1 MALLQN
7 VSLQDP
13 RDRFEL
19 LQRVGAGT
27 YGDVYKGTTSAPF
40 SRKSPSCASAAT
52 PMWWPTLA
60 ATSATGPLEE
70 RQIAYVC
77 REALKGLHHLHSQ
90 GKIHRDIK
98 GANLLLTLQGDVKL
112 ADFGVSG
119 ELTASVAK
127 RRSFIGTPYW
137 MAPEVAAVERKGG
150 YNELCDVWAL
160 GITAI
165 ELGELQPPL
174 FHLHPMRA
182 LMLMSKSSFQPPK
195 LRDKT
200 RWTQNFHHFLK
211 LALTKNPK
219 KRPTAEKLLQHP
231 FTTQQLPRALLT
243 QLLDKANDPHLGTPS
258 PEDCDLETYDIFP
271 DTIHSRGQHG
281 PAERTP
287 SEIQFH
293 QVKFGAPRRK
303 ETDPLNEPGAQ
314 VPSLV
319 GELRSQ
325 VLHAA
330 WPKNTHGPVTR
341 WRPPPPPATPFGT
354 FLSASVAVTAG
365 LSDSPSLL
373 SRCLVISTTLRP
385 HNLRLSMP
393 VSLTLSFSLALCVC
407 PSYTV
412 SLSRCLSPNS
422 LACYHLTFHL
432 SVCLSAFSL
441 SSPISP
447 APSHVA
453 CLSLC
458 LPPGLSDLVSPQ
470 WEEEWTLLGKEELS
484 GSLLQSVQEALEER
498 SLTIRPALELQE
510 LDSPD
515 DTIGTIKR
523 APFLGSSPTEPPAE
537 DLHPSL
543 PGTPPLPHPG
553 PTSPP
558 LLPTAWATMK
568 HREDPERSSCHGL
581 PPTPKVHMGACF
593 SKVFNGCPLR
603 IHAAI
608 TWIHPVTRD
617 QFLVVGAEEGIYTLN
632 LHELHE
638 DTLEKLISHRCAW
651 LYCVNNV
658 LLSLSGKST
667 HIWAHDLPGLFEQ
680 RRLQQQVPLSIPTN
694 RLTQRIIPRRFALSN
709 KIPDTKGCLQCRV
722 VRNPHTGSTFLLAA
736 LPASLLLLQWYEPL
750 QKFLLLKNFSSPLP
764 SPAGMLEPLVL
775 DGKELPQVCVGAE
788 GPEGPG
794 CRVLFHVLPLEAG
807 LTPDILIPP
816 EGFPG
821 SAQQVIQVDRDTVL
835 VCFDRCVRIVNLLG
849 EPTATL
855 APVLT
860 FDFPIETVVCLQ
872 DSVLAFWSHG
882 MQGRS
887 LDTNEVT
894 QEITDETRIFRV
906 LGAHRDI
913 ILESIPTDKP
923 GAHSNLYILTGHQS
937 SY

>member
-1 MALLQN
+1 MALLRD

-27 YGDVYKGTTSAPF
+27 YGDVYKARDTVTSE
-40 SRKSPSCASAAT
+40 
-52 PMWWPTLA
+52 LA
-60 ATSATGPLEE
+60 AVKIVKLDPGDDISSLQQEITILRECRHPNVVAYIGSYLRNDRLWICMEFCGGGSLQEIYHATGPLEE

-243 QLLDKANDPHLGTPS
+243 QLLDKASDPHLGTPS
-258 PEDCDLETYDIFP
+258 PEDCELETYDMFP

-303 ETDPLNEPGAQ
+303 ETDPLNEP
-314 VPSLV
+314 
-319 GELRSQ
+319 
-325 VLHAA
+325 
-330 WPKNTHGPVTR
+330 
-341 WRPPPPPATPFGT
+341 
-354 FLSASVAVTAG
+354 
-365 LSDSPSLL
+365 
-373 SRCLVISTTLRP
+373 
-385 HNLRLSMP
+385 
-393 VSLTLSFSLALCVC
+393 
-407 PSYTV
+407 
-412 SLSRCLSPNS
+412 
-422 LACYHLTFHL
+422 
-432 SVCLSAFSL
+432 
-441 SSPISP
+441 
-447 APSHVA
+447 
-453 CLSLC
+453 
-458 LPPGLSDLVSPQ
+458 

-498 SLTIRPALELQE
+498 SLTIRSASEFQVPHRRRLELGSRPLQRVRLEWDTVTGQPGNGWAGPCPSYQE

-515 DTIGTIKR
+515 DTMGTIKR
-523 APFLGSSPTEPPAE
+523 APFLGPLPPEPPAE
-537 DLHPSL
+537 E
-543 PGTPPLPHPG
+543 PLSSPPG
-553 PTSPP
+553 PNSSPR
-558 LLPTAWATMK
+558 LPTAWATMK
-568 HREDPERSSCHGL
+568 QREDPERSSCHGL

-603 IHAAI
+603 IHAAV

-638 DTLEKLISHRCAW
+638 DTLEKLISHRCSW

-694 RLTQRIIPRRFALSN
+694 RLTQRIIPRRFALST

-722 VRNPHTGSTFLLAA
+722 VRNPYTGATFLLAA
-736 LPASLLLLQWYEPL
+736 LPTSLLLLQWYEPL

-816 EGFPG
+816 EGIPG
-821 SAQQVIQVDRDTVL
+821 SAQQVIQVDRDTIL
-835 VCFDRCVRIVNLLG
+835 VSFERCVRIVNMQG

-855 APVLT
+855 APELT

-913 ILESIPTDKP
+913 ILESIPTDNP
-923 GAHSNLYILTGHQS
+923 EAHSNLYILTGHQS
-937 SY
+937 TY

>member
-1 MALLQN
+1 MALLRD

-19 LQRVGAGT
+19 LQRVGSGT
-27 YGDVYKGTTSAPF
+27 YGDVYKARDAVTSE
-40 SRKSPSCASAAT
+40 
-52 PMWWPTLA
+52 LA
-60 ATSATGPLEE
+60 AVKIVKLDPGDDISSLQQEITILRECHHPNVVAYIGSYLRNDRLWICMEFCGGGSLQEIYHATGPLEE

-112 ADFGVSG
+112 GQYPGDTVRVHPESEPRRWVGCGSQRAGSSSSLPAADFGVSG

-243 QLLDKANDPHLGTPS
+243 QLLDKANDPQLGALS
-258 PEDCDLETYDIFP
+258 PEDCDLETYDMFP

-281 PAERTP
+281 QAERTP
-287 SEIQFH
+287 Q
-293 QVKFGAPRRK
+293 
-303 ETDPLNEPGAQ
+303 
-314 VPSLV
+314 
-319 GELRSQ
+319 RS
-325 VLHAA
+325 
-330 WPKNTHGPVTR
+330 
-341 WRPPPPPATPFGT
+341 
-354 FLSASVAVTAG
+354 S
-365 LSDSPSLL
+365 
-373 SRCLVISTTLRP
+373 
-385 HNLRLSMP
+385 
-393 VSLTLSFSLALCVC
+393 
-407 PSYTV
+407 
-412 SLSRCLSPNS
+412 
-422 LACYHLTFHL
+422 
-432 SVCLSAFSL
+432 
-441 SSPISP
+441 
-447 APSHVA
+447 
-453 CLSLC
+453 
-458 LPPGLSDLVSPQ
+458 

-515 DTIGTIKR
+515 DAIGTIKR
-523 APFLGSSPTEPPAE
+523 APLGPAPHEPPAE
-537 DLHPSL
+537 DPLSSP
-543 PGTPPLPHPG
+543 PGTPPRPLPG
-553 PTSPP
+553 SDSPP
-558 LLPTAWATMK
+558 PLPTAWATLK
-568 HREDPERSSCHGL
+568 HREDLRDHPAMGCPRPPRCTLL
-581 PPTPKVHMGACF
+581 PPPDG
-593 SKVFNGCPLR
+593 SLLLQGLQWLPLR
-603 IHAAI
+603 IHAAV
-608 TWIHPVTRD
+608 TWIHPGTRD

-667 HIWAHDLPGLFEQ
+667 HIWSHDLPGLFEQ

-694 RLTQRIIPRRFALSN
+694 RLTQRIIPRRFALST

-722 VRNPHTGSTFLLAA
+722 VRNPYTGSTFLLAA

-807 LTPDILIPP
+807 LTPDVLIPP
-816 EGFPG
+816 EGLPG
-821 SAQQVIQVDRDTVL
+821 SAQQVVQVDRDTVL

-894 QEITDETRIFRV
+894 QEITDETRVFRV

-913 ILESIPTDKP
+913 ILESIPTDNP

>member
-1 MALLQN
+1 MALLRD

-27 YGDVYKGTTSAPF
+27 YGDVYKARDTVTSE
-40 SRKSPSCASAAT
+40 
-52 PMWWPTLA
+52 LA
-60 ATSATGPLEE
+60 A
-70 RQIAYVC
+70 V
-77 REALKGLHHLHSQ
+77 
-90 GKIHRDIK
+90 KI
-98 GANLLLTLQGDVKL
+98 VKL
-112 ADFGVSG
+112 DPGDDTSSLQQEITILRECRHPNVVAYIGSYLSHRAPGGTADCLCLPRGTEGAAPLTFSG
-119 ELTASVAK
+119 EDPQRHQGSQSSPHPPGRCQA
-127 RRSFIGTPYW
+127 G

-182 LMLMSKSSFQPPK
+182 LMLMSKSSFQPPR

-200 RWTQNFHHFLK
+200 RWTQHFHHFLK

-231 FTTQQLPRALLT
+231 FTTQHLPRALLT

-258 PEDCDLETYDIFP
+258 PEDCDLETYDMFP

-303 ETDPLNEPGAQ
+303 ETDPLNE
-314 VPSLV
+314 L
-319 GELRSQ
+319 
-325 VLHAA
+325 
-330 WPKNTHGPVTR
+330 
-341 WRPPPPPATPFGT
+341 
-354 FLSASVAVTAG
+354 
-365 LSDSPSLL
+365 
-373 SRCLVISTTLRP
+373 
-385 HNLRLSMP
+385 
-393 VSLTLSFSLALCVC
+393 
-407 PSYTV
+407 
-412 SLSRCLSPNS
+412 
-422 LACYHLTFHL
+422 
-432 SVCLSAFSL
+432 
-441 SSPISP
+441 
-447 APSHVA
+447 
-453 CLSLC
+453 
-458 LPPGLSDLVSPQ
+458 

-484 GSLLQSVQEALEER
+484 GSLLQSVEEALEER
-498 SLTIRPALELQE
+498 SLTIRPASELQE

-523 APFLGSSPTEPPAE
+523 APFLGPSPPEPPAE
-537 DLHPSL
+537 DPLSSPL
-543 PGTPPLPHPG
+543 GTPPPPPPG
-553 PTSPP
+553 PNSPP

-603 IHAAI
+603 IHAAV

-638 DTLEKLISHRCAW
+638 DTLEKLISHRCTW

-680 RRLQQQVPLSIPTN
+680 RRLQQQVPLSLPTN
-694 RLTQRIIPRRFALSN
+694 RLTQRIIPRRFALSA

-722 VRNPHTGSTFLLAA
+722 VRNPYTGSTFLLAA
-736 LPASLLLLQWYEPL
+736 LPTSLLLLQWYEPL

-807 LTPDILIPP
+807 LTPDVLIPP
-816 EGFPG
+816 EGLPG
-821 SAQQVIQVDRDTVL
+821 TAQQVIQVDRDTVL
-835 VCFDRCVRIVNLLG
+835 VCFDRCVRMVNLLG

-887 LDTNEVT
+887 LDTNECPFSSQVT

-913 ILESIPTDKP
+913 ILESIPTDNP

>member
-1 MALLQN
+1 
-7 VSLQDP
+7 
-13 RDRFEL
+13 
-19 LQRVGAGT
+19 
-27 YGDVYKGTTSAPF
+27 
-40 SRKSPSCASAAT
+40 
-52 PMWWPTLA
+52 
-60 ATSATGPLEE
+60 
-70 RQIAYVC
+70 
-77 REALKGLHHLHSQ
+77 
-90 GKIHRDIK
+90 
-98 GANLLLTLQGDVKL
+98 
-112 ADFGVSG
+112 
-119 ELTASVAK
+119 
-127 RRSFIGTPYW
+127 

-195 LRDKT
+195 LRDKA

-243 QLLDKANDPHLGTPS
+243 QLLDKASDPHLGTPS
-258 PEDCDLETYDIFP
+258 PEDCELETYDMFP

-303 ETDPLNEPGAQ
+303 ETDPLNEP
-314 VPSLV
+314 
-319 GELRSQ
+319 
-325 VLHAA
+325 
-330 WPKNTHGPVTR
+330 
-341 WRPPPPPATPFGT
+341 
-354 FLSASVAVTAG
+354 
-365 LSDSPSLL
+365 
-373 SRCLVISTTLRP
+373 
-385 HNLRLSMP
+385 
-393 VSLTLSFSLALCVC
+393 
-407 PSYTV
+407 
-412 SLSRCLSPNS
+412 
-422 LACYHLTFHL
+422 
-432 SVCLSAFSL
+432 
-441 SSPISP
+441 
-447 APSHVA
+447 
-453 CLSLC
+453 
-458 LPPGLSDLVSPQ
+458 

-498 SLTIRPALELQE
+498 SLTIRSVSEFQVPHGERLELGSRPLQRVRLEWDAVTGQPANGQTGPCSSCQE

-515 DTIGTIKR
+515 DAMGTIKR
-523 APFLGSSPTEPPAE
+523 APFLGPLPPEPPAE
-537 DLHPSL
+537 EPLSSPQGTL
-543 PGTPPLPHPG
+543 PPPPPG
-553 PTSPP
+553 PNSPP

-568 HREDPERSSCHGL
+568 QREDPERSSCHGL

-603 IHAAI
+603 IHAAV

-638 DTLEKLISHRCAW
+638 DTLEKLISHRCSW

-680 RRLQQQVPLSIPTN
+680 RRLQQQAPLSIPTN
-694 RLTQRIIPRRFALSN
+694 RLTQRIIPRRFALST

-722 VRNPHTGSTFLLAA
+722 GKKWDGQVGRGLVGGSTGPAQCPLPAPLPVRNPYTGATFLLAA

-807 LTPDILIPP
+807 LTPDILVPP
-816 EGFPG
+816 EGIPG

-835 VCFDRCVRIVNLLG
+835 VSFERCVRIVNMEG

-855 APVLT
+855 APELT

-913 ILESIPTDKP
+913 ILESIPTDNP

-937 SY
+937 TY

>member
-1 MALLQN
+1 MALLRD

-13 RDRFEL
+13 RGRFEL

-27 YGDVYKGTTSAPF
+27 YGDVYKARDTVTSE
-40 SRKSPSCASAAT
+40 
-52 PMWWPTLA
+52 LA
-60 ATSATGPLEE
+60 AVKIVKLDPGDDISSLQQEITILRECRHPNVVAYIGSYLRNDRLWICMEFCGGGSLQEIYHATGPLEE

-243 QLLDKANDPHLGTPS
+243 QLLDKASDPHLGTPS
-258 PEDCDLETYDIFP
+258 PEDCELETYDMFP

-303 ETDPLNEPGAQ
+303 ETDPLNEPVSRQALRGRWC
-314 VPSLV
+314 PEV
-319 GELRSQ
+319 GQGGQPGNGR
-325 VLHAA
+325 A
-330 WPKNTHGPVTR
+330 GP
-341 WRPPPPPATPFGT
+341 
-354 FLSASVAVTAG
+354 
-365 LSDSPSLL
+365 
-373 SRCLVISTTLRP
+373 
-385 HNLRLSMP
+385 
-393 VSLTLSFSLALCVC
+393 C
-407 PSYTV
+407 PSY
-412 SLSRCLSPNS
+412 
-422 LACYHLTFHL
+422 
-432 SVCLSAFSL
+432 
-441 SSPISP
+441 
-447 APSHVA
+447 
-453 CLSLC
+453 
-458 LPPGLSDLVSPQ
+458 
-470 WEEEWTLLGKEELS
+470 
-484 GSLLQSVQEALEER
+484 
-498 SLTIRPALELQE
+498 QE
-510 LDSPD
+510 LDSPED
-515 DTIGTIKR
+515 AMGTIKR
-523 APFLGSSPTEPPAE
+523 APFLGPLPTEPPAE
-537 DLHPSL
+537 E
-543 PGTPPLPHPG
+543 PLSSPPG
-553 PTSPP
+553 PNSAP

-568 HREDPERSSCHGL
+568 QREDPERSSCHGL

-603 IHAAI
+603 IHAAV

-638 DTLEKLISHRCAW
+638 DTLEKLISHRCSW

-694 RLTQRIIPRRFALSN
+694 RLTQRIIPRRFALST

-722 VRNPHTGSTFLLAA
+722 VRNPYTGATFLLAA
-736 LPASLLLLQWYEPL
+736 LPTSLLLLQWYEPL

-816 EGFPG
+816 EGIPG

-835 VCFDRCVRIVNLLG
+835 VSFERCVRIVNMQG

-855 APVLT
+855 APELT

-913 ILESIPTDKP
+913 ILESIPTDNP
-923 GAHSNLYILTGHQS
+923 QAHSNLYILTGHQS
-937 SY
+937 TY

>member
-1 MALLQN
+1 
-7 VSLQDP
+7 
-13 RDRFEL
+13 
-19 LQRVGAGT
+19 
-27 YGDVYKGTTSAPF
+27 
-40 SRKSPSCASAAT
+40 
-52 PMWWPTLA
+52 
-60 ATSATGPLEE
+60 
-70 RQIAYVC
+70 
-77 REALKGLHHLHSQ
+77 
-90 GKIHRDIK
+90 
-98 GANLLLTLQGDVKL
+98 
-112 ADFGVSG
+112 DFGVSG

-243 QLLDKANDPHLGTPS
+243 QLLDKASDPHLGTPS
-258 PEDCDLETYDIFP
+258 PEDCELETYDMFP

-303 ETDPLNEPGAQ
+303 ETDPLNEP
-314 VPSLV
+314 
-319 GELRSQ
+319 
-325 VLHAA
+325 
-330 WPKNTHGPVTR
+330 
-341 WRPPPPPATPFGT
+341 
-354 FLSASVAVTAG
+354 
-365 LSDSPSLL
+365 
-373 SRCLVISTTLRP
+373 
-385 HNLRLSMP
+385 
-393 VSLTLSFSLALCVC
+393 
-407 PSYTV
+407 
-412 SLSRCLSPNS
+412 
-422 LACYHLTFHL
+422 
-432 SVCLSAFSL
+432 
-441 SSPISP
+441 
-447 APSHVA
+447 
-453 CLSLC
+453 
-458 LPPGLSDLVSPQ
+458 

-484 GSLLQSVQEALEER
+484 GPLQRVQLEWDAVTGQPGNSR
-498 SLTIRPALELQE
+498 AGPCPSYQE

-515 DTIGTIKR
+515 DTMGTIKR
-523 APFLGSSPTEPPAE
+523 VPFLGPLPTEPPAE
-537 DLHPSL
+537 EPLSSP
-543 PGTPPLPHPG
+543 PGTLPPPPSGHN
-553 PTSPP
+553 SPP

-568 HREDPERSSCHGL
+568 QGHPATGSPQLPRFPQPCH
-581 PPTPKVHMGACF
+581 PPPLHSLMGACF

-603 IHAAI
+603 IHAAV

-638 DTLEKLISHRCAW
+638 DTLEKLISHRCSW
-651 LYCVNNV
+651 LYW
-658 LLSLSGKST
+658 KST
-667 HIWAHDLPGLFEQ
+667 HIWQ

-694 RLTQRIIPRRFALSN
+694 RLTQRIIPRRFALST

-722 VRNPHTGSTFLLAA
+722 VRNPYTGATFLLAA
-736 LPASLLLLQWYEPL
+736 LPTSLLLLQWYEPL

-816 EGFPG
+816 EGIPG
-821 SAQQVIQVDRDTVL
+821 SAQQVIQVDRDTIL
-835 VCFDRCVRIVNLLG
+835 VSFERCVRIVNMQG

-855 APVLT
+855 APELT

-913 ILESIPTDKP
+913 ILESIPTDNP
-923 GAHSNLYILTGHQS
+923 EAHSNLYILTGHQS
-937 SY
+937 TY

>member
-1 MALLQN
+1 MALLRD

-27 YGDVYKGTTSAPF
+27 YGDVYKARDTVTSE
-40 SRKSPSCASAAT
+40 
-52 PMWWPTLA
+52 LA
-60 ATSATGPLEE
+60 A
-70 RQIAYVC
+70 V
-77 REALKGLHHLHSQ
+77 
-90 GKIHRDIK
+90 KI
-98 GANLLLTLQGDVKL
+98 VKL
-112 ADFGVSG
+112 DPGDDTSSLQQEITILRECRHPNVVAYIGSYLSHRAPGGTADCLCLPRGTEGAAPLTFSGEDPQRHQGSQSSPHPPGRCQAGSVPRGHNQADFGVSG

-182 LMLMSKSSFQPPK
+182 LMLMSKSSFQPPR

-200 RWTQNFHHFLK
+200 RWTQHFHHFLK

-231 FTTQQLPRALLT
+231 FTTQHLPRALLT

-258 PEDCDLETYDIFP
+258 PEDCDLETYDMFP

-303 ETDPLNEPGAQ
+303 ETDPLNE
-314 VPSLV
+314 L
-319 GELRSQ
+319 
-325 VLHAA
+325 
-330 WPKNTHGPVTR
+330 
-341 WRPPPPPATPFGT
+341 
-354 FLSASVAVTAG
+354 
-365 LSDSPSLL
+365 
-373 SRCLVISTTLRP
+373 
-385 HNLRLSMP
+385 
-393 VSLTLSFSLALCVC
+393 
-407 PSYTV
+407 
-412 SLSRCLSPNS
+412 
-422 LACYHLTFHL
+422 
-432 SVCLSAFSL
+432 
-441 SSPISP
+441 
-447 APSHVA
+447 
-453 CLSLC
+453 
-458 LPPGLSDLVSPQ
+458 

-484 GSLLQSVQEALEER
+484 GSLLQSVEEALEER
-498 SLTIRPALELQE
+498 SLTIRPASELQE

-523 APFLGSSPTEPPAE
+523 APFLGPSPPEPPAE
-537 DLHPSL
+537 DPLSSPL
-543 PGTPPLPHPG
+543 GTPPPPPPG
-553 PTSPP
+553 PNSPP

-603 IHAAI
+603 IHAAV

-638 DTLEKLISHRCAW
+638 DTLEKLISHRCTW

-680 RRLQQQVPLSIPTN
+680 RRLQQQVPLSLPTN
-694 RLTQRIIPRRFALSN
+694 RLTQRIIPRRFALSA

-722 VRNPHTGSTFLLAA
+722 VRNPYTGSTFLLAA
-736 LPASLLLLQWYEPL
+736 LPTSLLLLQWYEPL

-807 LTPDILIPP
+807 LTPDVLIPP
-816 EGFPG
+816 EGLPG
-821 SAQQVIQVDRDTVL
+821 TAQQVIQVDRDTVL
-835 VCFDRCVRIVNLLG
+835 VCFDRCVRMVNLLG

-887 LDTNEVT
+887 LDTNECPFSSQVT

-913 ILESIPTDKP
+913 ILESIPTDNP